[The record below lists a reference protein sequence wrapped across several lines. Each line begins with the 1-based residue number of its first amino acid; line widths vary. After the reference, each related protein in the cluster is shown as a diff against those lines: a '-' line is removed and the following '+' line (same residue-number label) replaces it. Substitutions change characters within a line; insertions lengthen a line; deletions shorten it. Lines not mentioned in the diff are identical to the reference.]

1 MSGMLP
7 DTQDDTRVHVAQL
20 LQEQVGAV
28 RQRHLAIEALP
39 LDEALLAR
47 DLTGTV
53 RLTRIPAGILAKGTV
68 GATIEL
74 ECIRCLEPYDQAV
87 EAEFADVY
95 RPTIDIAT
103 GAELEPNSSEDDDDY
118 FTISDLHL
126 LDLRE
131 SLRQALVLELP
142 MAPLCRDDC
151 PGLPEASGVSGE
163 ADSRLAVLGRLLADG
178 DGDGNE

>member
-1 MSGMLP
+1 MSEMLP

-28 RQRHLAIEALP
+28 RQRHLALEALP
-39 LDEALLAR
+39 LDEGLLAR
-47 DLTGTV
+47 DLTGTA

-68 GATIEL
+68 GATVEL
-74 ECIRCLEPYDQAV
+74 ECIRCLEPYDQRV
-87 EAEFADVY
+87 ETEFADVY

-103 GAELEPNSSEDDDDY
+103 GSELVPNSSEDDEY

-131 SLRQALVLELP
+131 SIRQALVLELP

-151 PGLPEASGVSGE
+151 PGLPEAAGMSGE
-163 ADSRLAVLGRLLADG
+163 GDSRLAVLSRLLSNG
-178 DGDGNE
+178 NGDGNE